1 VLVIEEIAKCCGI
14 SGRIVV
20 EANMGAIGAIGAIM
34 KYGSEAQKRLAANR
48 PQEQVLTHRVGCHL
62 LDGAGHRVQQE
73 QSEQANRL
81 LLAFLT
87 MSG

>member
-14 SGRIVV
+14 SGRIV
-20 EANMGAIGAIGAIM
+20 EANMGAIGAIM